1 MPVHALR
8 ALLFFAAIVASLDA
22 FGADLYVIADPRLK
36 IDAQDVREIY
46 LGEQQ
51 FAGPIRL
58 KPVHNAAWQDEFT
71 VRALAMEAAKYATW
85 WTKKAFRDGLNPP
98 AVRATDHD
106 VIEYVRHT
114 PGAIGYIGSPPTSD
128 VLLVQIFFDSASGAG
143 AGHR

>member
-1 MPVHALR
+1 LR
-8 ALLFFAAIVASLDA
+8 ALRTLFFLAATVAPLAA

-58 KPVHNAAWQDEFT
+58 KPVHNAVWQDEFT

-98 AVRATDHD
+98 PVRANDRE
-106 VIEYVRHT
+106 VIEYVRRT
-114 PGAIGYIGSPPTSD
+114 PGAIGYVGSPPTSD
-128 VLLVQIFFDSASGAG
+128 VVLVQTLREAASGG
-143 AGHR
+143 GGVNR